1 MKGLDQE
8 QHIQLLQFMSLMQ
21 TCKTEEELQELKEQY
36 YNIPRYEF
44 LQEYISEKKEK
55 ESFSSYKTNLIYDM
69 DKYQRDYK
77 FVYGENF
84 PAYRKESV
92 PSNKTDYTVLTLLN
106 EISECDDIEV
116 YQKLLNEKNKFPKV
130 KIESLSSNFTGIY
143 FSNRIPDNMIL
154 NSPESNFN
162 TRKQLVEAGY
172 SPFTLPSVEDV
183 KENGFDWLYEEVSH
197 FKETLNPNFIE
208 MEKQMNQEAEFNESE
223 YEEEF
228 DDFMTEEHYIFIDEN
243 GNPHTFTEKEATTEE
258 EIEIIEDAKQRDV
271 IEKMMKGII
280 AKSNSI
286 WNSQNKDWQNEVMNF
301 NRAVMN
307 ENYKEAANAFDSIK
321 NDKPF
326 NEYFKLWKQVLY
338 NRDGKSSKLEQF
350 ENYLKENKGL
360 SEKTAENSYYAEKNK
375 KPDYLNE
382 IESLN
387 NRENSSPQFMKS
399 ADNKNQELE
408 QEDYIHSEE
417 FISKFGDWE
426 KANRIEKLKNAESLT
441 KDDKIFSA
449 GEDITKTVESLVEN
463 EDRKSIQSIEK
474 ELGKNI
480 VGTYINRD
488 TGLSI
493 NVSNRNVTEIS
504 NHHYL
509 QKEHIQAIQYIPEI
523 IDRAVFIGD
532 VGNEDKK
539 KHPNIQKYKY
549 FATGLNINGNDF
561 TCKTVVG
568 VDKSGNCY
576 YDQSLSSIE
585 KGKLIDII
593 QEKNKL
599 GNLSPLI
606 TQRESEPNKPETV
619 NLVNTKDSF
628 EPLENKSPSAY
639 YDKRLINI
647 CQVPQ
652 MSYLEMKNGKWQP
665 TKEAIQAVKEGN
677 LFIEKNGQNYTMHN
691 EKQSNPQ
698 FMKSVN
704 NINEKHYQS
713 VPEWKKTLNNL
724 MEMAKN
730 EENEKSQ
737 NHENESELSQWY
749 ETVDWEDPIESAEAW
764 QNGTQEQIDYIR
776 KRQNEIIDNGIESL
790 QENGGM
796 SEAAI
801 KADIEKSEI
810 NEEQAD
816 ESEILFDDT
825 NGKPH
830 YPQEIISALENFQ
843 RIESS
848 KWNLKTEEK
857 TAVFHLIQITEIEKN
872 DFENSLEKL
881 RNYMNSEEFK
891 KEESNYAKILTP
903 ILLTSLGQDFDEKN
917 HTFSSTKFSYKFST
931 DELKKEVPVEKNIVE
946 KGEIKS
952 VLGNDFTGKNEKLT
966 QDFQNELIEKGIVKP
981 EENFILINEV
991 EAVAYGTKIKEN
1003 EPFVTL
1009 TIPVDNDGKTEFV
1022 QTKYYHVSSLEEPQ
1036 NIENP
1041 TKDFQNNN
1049 SSAPRPRNVQELHKF
1064 FINNPYVSGT
1074 PVPTIAMRNEQSG
1087 HSTFIEGY
1095 EFARLEDIG
1104 KPNLAFFEED
1114 KKTGKLIRVKPDGQ
1128 TVVLTK
1134 PGFREEID
1142 KDTGEKKLVPD
1153 ESKRKFIK
1161 ISRDLY
1167 EQAIKNSEIIAK
1179 RNPKTKQERDKMID
1193 DYREAANLDEREQR
1207 ANTASN
1213 FWHNYQAGVM
1223 TLANNKQEA
1232 MAFAKRLVNEMI
1244 PSEREKFATMVK
1256 KYEKLRGS
1264 DGNHLS
1270 YDQRIIDF
1278 YDNMGLKITSNSIW
1292 RDHIDDKY
1300 NTLDAIKQNTEVFD
1314 KEGQHLDKTCRMKI
1328 GDTIKMSVTV
1338 DSALNNKK
1346 IKLPIQEYR
1355 LVAHS
1360 KDNNSVA
1367 LISTDGKQ
1375 KIIKNRDD
1383 FINEVQKIEK
1393 KQLKKQQKQDRYES
1407 ISM

>member
-84 PAYRKESV
+84 LIYRKESM
-92 PSNKTDYTVLTLLN
+92 PNNKTDYTVLNLLN

-116 YQKLLNEKNKFPKV
+116 YQKLLKEKNSFPKV
-130 KIESLSSNFTGIY
+130 KIEALSSDFTGIY
-143 FSNRIPDNMIL
+143 FSNSLPDNMIL

-208 MEKQMNQEAEFNESE
+208 MENQMNQESELNENE

-228 DDFMTEEHYIFIDEN
+228 DDFMTEEHYIYIDES
-243 GNPHTFTEKEATTEE
+243 GNPHTFTEKEATTKEE
-258 EIEIIEDAKQRDV
+258 FEIIEDAKQRSTTEEMIKEFIV
-271 IEKMMKGII
+271 
-280 AKSNSI
+280 KSNSI

-301 NRAVMN
+301 NKAVIN
-307 ENYKEAANAFDSIK
+307 ENYKEAANVFDSIR

-326 NEYFKLWKQVLY
+326 NEYFKLWKQALY
-338 NRDGKSSKLEQF
+338 NRNGTSSKLEQF
-350 ENYLKENKGL
+350 ENYL
-360 SEKTAENSYYAEKNK
+360 A
-375 KPDYLNE
+375 
-382 IESLN
+382 
-387 NRENSSPQFMKS
+387 
-399 ADNKNQELE
+399 
-408 QEDYIHSEE
+408 IHSEE

-426 KANRIEKLKNAESLT
+426 KANRIEKLKNASNLEFSKEIRLEDENLTEQVKSL
-441 KDDKIFSA
+441 IEN
-449 GEDITKTVESLVEN
+449 EDRKGILSLEREIGKTVVGNYINNDLNENIIVTNNNIREISHHHAMYYEHIVSIGKIPEIIKNGIYISDVEN
-463 EDRKSIQSIEK
+463 EDR
-474 ELGKNI
+474 
-480 VGTYINRD
+480 T
-488 TGLSI
+488 
-493 NVSNRNVTEIS
+493 
-504 NHHYL
+504 
-509 QKEHIQAIQYIPEI
+509 
-523 IDRAVFIGD
+523 
-532 VGNEDKK
+532 
-539 KHPNIQKYKY
+539 KHPNIEKYQY
-549 FATGLNINGNDF
+549 FATGIKIGEEYY
-561 TCKTVVG
+561 TCKSVVG
-568 VDKSGNCY
+568 IDKNNNCY

-593 QEKNKL
+593 QQKNKP
-599 GNLSPLI
+599 GNLSHLI
-606 TQRESEPNKPETV
+606 ATWES
-619 NLVNTKDSF
+619 
-628 EPLENKSPSAY
+628 EPLENKSPTTY

-652 MSYLEMKNGKWQP
+652 MPYLEMVNGKWQP
-665 TKEAIQAVKEGN
+665 KEEAIQAVKDGK
-677 LFIEKNGQNYTMHN
+677 LFIEKNGQNYTMHDEN
-691 EKQSNPQ
+691 VVE
-698 FMKSVN
+698 
-704 NINEKHYQS
+704 
-713 VPEWKKTLNNL
+713 
-724 MEMAKN
+724 N
-730 EENEKSQ
+730 EENEQSQ

-796 SEAAI
+796 SEAVI

-810 NEEQAD
+810 SEEQSD

-848 KWNLKTEEK
+848 KWNLKTEER

-903 ILLTSLGQDFDEKN
+903 ILLTSLGQDFDEKT

-931 DELKKEVPVEKNIVE
+931 DDLEKEVPVEKNIVE

-952 VLGNDFTGKNEKLT
+952 VLGNDFTGKNVKLT

-1003 EPFVTL
+1003 QPFVTL

-1114 KKTGKLIRVKPDGQ
+1114 KKTGELIRVKPDGQ

-1134 PGFREEID
+1134 PEFREEID
-1142 KDTGEKKLVPD
+1142 KDTGEKKLIPD

-1264 DGNHLS
+1264 DGKHLS